1 MQQLEK
7 LKPLALLLLRCALGI
22 VFIYHGMPKLF
33 GKTQMFI
40 DSFTGMGLPVWTVY
54 LAGVIELL
62 GGGLLILG
70 LFTRIAG
77 LLLTAHM
84 AIALWKF
91 NLAEGVLA
99 VREYEFPLVL
109 AAAAFALAA
118 LGAGAISL
126 DKVIF
131 KEKA

>member
-7 LKPLALLLLRCALGI
+7 LKPLALLLLRCALGV
-22 VFIYHGMPKLF
+22 VFIHHGMPKLF
-33 GKTQMFI
+33 GKTQVYV
-40 DSFTGMGLPVWTVY
+40 DLFTGMGLPVWAVY
-54 LAGVIELL
+54 LAGVIELF

-77 LLLTAHM
+77 LLLTVHM

-109 AAAAFALAA
+109 SVAAFTLAA
-118 LGAGAISL
+118 LGAGAVSI
-126 DKVIF
+126 DRIVF